1 MSRRDPADIS
11 AAAQEYLLALRV
23 MASDGRQATA
33 SQVGRHLGVSTQA
46 SSEMFKRLTADG
58 LVTHPG
64 GRDLVLT
71 PAGRAAADAIF
82 RRHAL
87 LEWLLTSVVGLGWA
101 ESDEEAGRLQG
112 AISPR
117 VEAKLDELL
126 GHPETCPHGNPIDA
140 ETARRRPPGIPLAEV
155 ESGAAA
161 TVYRITEEAEED
173 AALLSY
179 LEARALTP
187 GAHITILARSE
198 SLNSLTLDGP
208 RGPGDARAAPGG
220 AHPRPARR
228 GRPGPLPP
236 PAGTL
241 TRAPV
246 GDGADPADRLPSL
259 ADPRSCAEASPLDPR
274 PTAARTVGSTP

>member
-23 MASDGRQATA
+23 MGSEGRHATTA
-33 SQVGRHLGVSTQA
+33 QVGRHLGVSTQA
-46 SSEMFKRLTADG
+46 SSEMFKRLVADG
-58 LVTHPG
+58 LVSHET

-71 PAGRAAADAIF
+71 AAGRAAADAIF

-101 ESDEEAGRLQG
+101 ESDEEAARLQG

-117 VEAKLDELL
+117 VEARLDELL

-140 ETARRRPPGIPLAEV
+140 ETARRRPAGTLLSEV
-155 ESGAAA
+155 ESGAHA
-161 TVYRITEEAEED
+161 TIYRITEEAEED

-187 GAHITILARSE
+187 GARITVLARSE
-198 SLNSLTLDGP
+198 SLDSLTLDGP
-208 RGPGDARAAPGG
+208 RGRATLGL
-220 AHPRPARR
+220 RPAALIRVL
-228 GRPGPLPP
+228 PGE
-236 PAGTL
+236 
-241 TRAPV
+241 
-246 GDGADPADRLPSL
+246 ADPALFHRPPS
-259 ADPRSCAEASPLDPR
+259 R
-274 PTAARTVGSTP
+274 